1 MEEIQGQ
8 PSSDQTETTNV
19 KYGGFWPRLGALLL
33 DGLILSPFT
42 LALSYLNIVYWKSSL
57 LLVFITVVGIMYK
70 PVMEFMFNATL
81 GKMVLNLKVVNMNF
95 ELCSAREIALR
106 NIFHIL
112 PSFLALLVTIGI
124 YNNPD
129 FESVSGW
136 MEYSRFVQQFSTLR
150 YINYCAGLVGIV
162 DAIMLIADEQKRSLH
177 DRIGG
182 TFVVEQPR

>member
-1 MEEIQGQ
+1 MEEVVPQ
-8 PSSDQTETTNV
+8 PQLDQAFSV

-33 DGLILSPFT
+33 DGLILSPFS
-42 LALSYLNIVYWKSSL
+42 LGLSYLNIVYWKSSW
-57 LLVFITVVGIMYK
+57 LLVFITVVGIGYK

-95 ELCSAREIALR
+95 ELCSAREIVLR

-112 PSFLALLVTIGI
+112 PSFLALLITVGI

-136 MEYSRFVQQFSTLR
+136 MEYSRFVQRFPALR
-150 YINYCAGLVGIV
+150 YINYCAGLIGII
-162 DAIMLIADEQKRSLH
+162 DAIMLIADDQKRSLH

-182 TFVVEQPR
+182 TFVVEQP